1 MVRIFLIIN
10 GGIKMNYLKKTTI
23 LAVALLLISTSMF
36 GCTSNEEPET
46 NINEE
51 TNKLGAYPMEI
62 TDGAG
67 NKVVIEKRPERI
79 VSLAPSH
86 TEIIYGLGLED
97 KLVGVTTY
105 CDYPSE
111 VKEKEK
117 VGDSFTIN
125 IEKII
130 ELQPDIIINYWPIE
144 DGLRKQ
150 LQAADIIVLTYL
162 PESIGQVI
170 ETIEA
175 IGIVTDTKNVAE
187 KIISDIENKKKEIID
202 IVKDAPRPKVF
213 YEIEYSSALWT
224 VGEGAF
230 IDELI
235 VLGGGEN
242 IAKDAEGAY
251 AQYSVESLIEKDPE
265 IYITNTF
272 NMELQDAINIKDRP
286 GFESIKAIKDE
297 NIKVLDGNI
306 LSRPSQRVMEA
317 LELMA
322 EAIHPELF
330 E

>member
-1 MVRIFLIIN
+1 MGRIFLIIN